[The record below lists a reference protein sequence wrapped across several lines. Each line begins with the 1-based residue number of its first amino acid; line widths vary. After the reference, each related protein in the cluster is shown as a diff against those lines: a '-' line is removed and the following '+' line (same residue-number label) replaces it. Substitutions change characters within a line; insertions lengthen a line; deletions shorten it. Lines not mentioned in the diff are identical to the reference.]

1 MEPKQVVKQMI
12 DFNKTAFES
21 GFNTMVMLQDQAERM
36 VKIFMEQSP
45 WVPEEGK
52 KALNDWISPLK
63 SARDDLK
70 RTVEENV
77 NKVAE
82 YYSAIQ

>member
-1 MEPKQVVKQMI
+1 MEPKHVVKQMI

-36 VKIFMEQSP
+36 VKNFMEQSP

-52 KALNDWISPLK
+52 KALNDWISPFK

-70 RTVEENV
+70 RTVDENV
-77 NKVAE
+77 KKVAE